1 MFYLKVSIFYLE
13 KNDISLGM
21 SYFFVFILFYFMH
34 NTPLSCMNNEL
45 YAWIK
50 LVRLIIM
57 WVENNEL
64 YAWIKL
70 VRLIIMWVEEGL
82 ILEYWIITHTF

>member
-57 WVENNEL
+57 WVE
-64 YAWIKL
+64 
-70 VRLIIMWVEEGL
+70 EGL
-82 ILEYWIITHTF
+82 ILEYWIITHTFLYLRNNGLDTF